1 MLKKVLNIA
10 SKKLNYPKCECSNFL
25 YTLVISLAFFSVAC
39 EPCTGIKGNG
49 TTPEEEIYYSATP
62 INGEM
67 PNIYRTDAEGSY
79 IESVI
84 INGIA
89 FSSPSNNG
97 RIAFIRKN
105 DDGRN
110 NLFIADYDGR
120 NSRLIIS
127 DNDIF
132 NVSYPVLS
140 PNGRYIAFNAGNS
153 RIYYYDVSAV
163 SPTFNQITG
172 KLANGSVPVFS
183 NDSKYLAFIEGDGSQ
198 VPYTLK
204 VIDASGT
211 DVVNVRYSKLL
222 GNAVFPENN
231 DISLNWSADSK
242 QIIFTLLNSNNDEI
256 NIVDI
261 ETGTDRVISVPNTE
275 IGGNQAT
282 LSPKSDFIAVSGRDG
297 NIWLIFIATND
308 LRFSNITRTDGF
320 ERNHSPKWSVD
331 GNKIIYSSSTQLDT
345 DIFST
350 LICTQL
356 QFEVTLARVVKSFIL
371 SSNSFKGFWNN
382 LAKTT

>member
-10 SKKLNYPKCECSNFL
+10 SKKQNYLKTECSIFL
-25 YTLVISLAFFSVAC
+25 YTLVIFLALLSAAC
-39 EPCTGIKGNG
+39 DTCTGIEGKG
-49 TTPEEEIYYSATP
+49 TTPDEEIYFSATP

-67 PNIYRTDAEGSY
+67 PNIYRTDVQGSY
-79 IESVI
+79 VESVI
-84 INGIA
+84 INGMT

-97 RIAFIRKN
+97 KIAFIRKN
-105 DDGRN
+105 VDGKN
-110 NLFIADYDGR
+110 SLFVANYDGSD
-120 NSRLIIS
+120 SRLIIS

-132 NVSYPVLS
+132 NVSYPILS

-172 KLANGSVPVFS
+172 KLTNGSVPVFS
-183 NDSKYLAFIEGDGSQ
+183 NDSKFLAFIEGDGSQ

-204 VIDASGT
+204 VIDASST

-222 GNAVFPENN
+222 GNVVFPESN

-242 QIIFTLLNSNNDEI
+242 QLVYTLLNAGNDDI

-261 ETGTDRVISVPNTE
+261 ETGTDRIITVPNSE
-275 IGGNQAT
+275 IGGNQAVI
-282 LSPKSDFIAVSGRDG
+282 SPKSDFLAVSGRDG

-320 ERNHSPKWSVD
+320 ERNHNPKWSVD
-331 GNKIIYSSSTQLDT
+331 GSKIIYSSSTQLDS

-356 QFEVTLARVVKSFIL
+356 QFEVTLARVEKSFIL
-371 SSNSFKGFWNN
+371 SSNAFKGFWNN
-382 LAKTT
+382 LIKTT